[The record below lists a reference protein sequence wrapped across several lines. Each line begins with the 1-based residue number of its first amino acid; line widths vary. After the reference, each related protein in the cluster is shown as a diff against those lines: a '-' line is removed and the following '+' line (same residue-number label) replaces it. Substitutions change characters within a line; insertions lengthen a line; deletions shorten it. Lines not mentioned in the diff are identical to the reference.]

1 MKRVSCLA
9 AVVFLVFGIGG
20 ATQAQTPPANPIVV
34 DQPWAPATPPGAKAG
49 AAYLTVVNNGTTAD
63 RLLGATTPLADKVE
77 FHKESE
83 ENGVSRMREVASVE
97 VKPGAKVT
105 FKPGE
110 MHMMI
115 VGLKHPLKEGQNL
128 PLTLQFEKAGNVVV
142 TASIG
147 KVGAMEHGSMGAM
160 PPSSSMR
167 K

>member
-1 MKRVSCLA
+1 MRRASYLI
-9 AVVFLVFGIGG
+9 AVVLLVFCSGS
-20 ATQAQTPPANPIVV
+20 ATKAQTPAANSIVV
-34 DQPWAPATPPGAKAG
+34 EQPWARATPPGAKTG

-77 FHKESE
+77 FHRETE
-83 ENGVSRMREVASVE
+83 ENGVSRMREVPGVE

-110 MHMMI
+110 MHIMM
-115 VGLKHPLKEGQNL
+115 VGLKQPLKEGQNL
-128 PLTLQFEKAGNVVV
+128 PLTLQFEKAGNVAV

-147 KVGAMEHGSMGAM
+147 KVGAMEHGNMGGMM
-160 PPSSSMR
+160 PDASR

>member
-34 DQPWAPATPPGAKAG
+34 DQPWARATPPGAKTG
-49 AAYLTVVNNGTTAD
+49 AAYMTLVNNGTTAD
-63 RLLGATTPLADKVE
+63 RLLSATTPLADKVE
-77 FHKESE
+77 FHKETE
-83 ENGVSRMREVASVE
+83 ENGVSRMREVPSVE
-97 VKPGAKVT
+97 VQPGAKVT

-110 MHMMI
+110 MHMMM
-115 VGLKHPLKEGQNL
+115 VGLRQPLAEGQNL
-128 PLTLQFEKAGNVVV
+128 PLTLQFEKAGNIAV

-147 KVGAMEHGSMGAM
+147 KVGAMTHGNMGGMIPDA
-160 PPSSSMR
+160 SRR

>member
-20 ATQAQTPPANPIVV
+20 ATLAQTPPANPIVA
-34 DQPWAPATPPGAKAG
+34 DQPWARATPPGAKTG
-49 AAYLTVVNNGTTAD
+49 AAYMTLANNGTAAD

-77 FHKESE
+77 FHKETE
-83 ENGVSRMREVASVE
+83 ENGVSRMREVPSIE
-97 VKPGAKVT
+97 VQPGAKVT

-110 MHMMI
+110 MHMMM
-115 VGLKHPLKEGQNL
+115 VGLRQPLKEGQTL
-128 PLTLQFEKAGNVVV
+128 PLTLQFEKAGSIPV

-147 KVGAMEHGSMGAM
+147 KVGAMKHGNMDGMM
-160 PPSSSMR
+160 PDASMR